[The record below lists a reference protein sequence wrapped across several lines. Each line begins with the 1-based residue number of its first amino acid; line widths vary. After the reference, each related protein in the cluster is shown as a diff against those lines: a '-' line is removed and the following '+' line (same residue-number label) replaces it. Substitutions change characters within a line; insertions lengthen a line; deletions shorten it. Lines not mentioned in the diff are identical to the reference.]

1 MVEQMK
7 TDAILSKAETRVA
20 LCYVFGL
27 IGKEAAAVLS
37 VSYNT
42 IIRHTQNIY
51 DKTGIPRSIN
61 SIVSWW
67 YRMNYDID
75 LGVELKTGESLGMV
89 MKEFGR
95 RIGAMCLLIL
105 FCAYTF
111 SNGDFERAA
120 RRTRRGRENEV
131 EYLIEG

>member
-1 MVEQMK
+1 MK
-7 TDAILSKAETRVA
+7 TDTILSKAETRVA

-27 IGKEAAAVLS
+27 IGKEAATVLN

-67 YRMNYDID
+67 YRVNYNID
-75 LGVELKTGESLGMV
+75 LGEEFKVCENLGMV
-89 MKEFGR
+89 IKEAGR
-95 RIGAMCLLIL
+95 RIGATVLLCL
-105 FCAYTF
+105 F
-111 SNGDFERAA
+111 SVEVFNMDFECCRL
-120 RRTRRGRENEV
+120 RNSRRGRGFRV
-131 EYLIEG
+131 EELIEN

>member
-1 MVEQMK
+1 MLCIWIDRK
-7 TDAILSKAETRVA
+7 GGGHDAERILQHH
-20 LCYVFGL
+20 F
-27 IGKEAAAVLS
+27 
-37 VSYNT
+37 
-42 IIRHTQNIY
+42 RHTQNIY

-67 YRMNYDID
+67 YRMNYNID
-75 LGVELKTGESLGMV
+75 LGAEFRTGESLGMV

-111 SNGDFERAA
+111 SDGDFERAA
-120 RRTRRGRENEV
+120 RWVRRGRRNEV

>member
-1 MVEQMK
+1 MK
-7 TDAILSKAETRVA
+7 TDTILSKAETRVA

-27 IGKEAAAVLS
+27 IGKEAATVLN

-67 YRMNYDID
+67 YQVNYNID
-75 LGVELKTGESLGMV
+75 LGEEFRVCENLGMV
-89 MKEFGR
+89 IKEAGR
-95 RIGAMCLLIL
+95 RIGAMCLMIL

-120 RRTRRGRENEV
+120 RRVRRGRRNEV
-131 EYLIEG
+131 ECLVKYLIEG